1 MTTVPA
7 PEAVTTEEESPT
19 TLAGHRLDVLSDLLA
34 RRTDLHTVPLLGVVL
49 AEAARESA

>member
-1 MTTVPA
+1 MTTAAA
-7 PEAVTTEEESPT
+7 PPDNESPT

-34 RRTDLHTVPLLGVVL
+34 RRTDLHTMPLLGVVL

>member
-19 TLAGHRLDVLSDLLA
+19 TLAGHRLDVLSDLLD
-34 RRTDLHTVPLLGVVL
+34 RRTDLHPVPFTGFRL
-49 AEAARESA
+49 AESVRESA